1 MTTEPYN
8 YTDPDGDTLSVSATG
23 AWLRVEA
30 VESDNYGGVPVLIA
44 ASDVREVTA
53 VMLEKAGLPDR
64 WAALKDIIF
73 CLRPDGMSGEAYRRF
88 VVESMGRLEAGQ

>member
-1 MTTEPYN
+1 MTSEPS
-8 YTDPDGDTLSVSATG
+8 TFEDWSGDTLKIRG
-23 AWLRVEA
+23 
-30 VESDNYGGVPVLIA
+30 DQGGVSLRILTTGDDDVSFDVA
-44 ASDVREVTA
+44 AADVRTVTA